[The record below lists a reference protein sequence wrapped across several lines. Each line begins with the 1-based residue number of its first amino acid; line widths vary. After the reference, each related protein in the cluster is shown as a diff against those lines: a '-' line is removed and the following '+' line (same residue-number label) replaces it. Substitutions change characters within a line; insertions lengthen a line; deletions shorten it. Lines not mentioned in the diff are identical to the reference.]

1 MRILAVAAVLLVE
14 VVVIAL
20 VYQFVATVDCH
31 ETGSQGACRF
41 LRSLV
46 ARAIVA
52 FAAFGLFFL
61 ARPDAWAR
69 LLQLASP
76 PGRRT
81 GVLWG
86 VHLVGVGLILLPAI
100 VGGAR
105 NLTDVFHLALMPW
118 LAGLVLAGGTGLALL
133 APLDA
138 LGRWLRA
145 ERYAPLIILLVALAV
160 PDVADVILPLWE
172 WQFLTALTFVAVFL
186 TLSLFTPDAQADP
199 EAFILGAEGFFVHIA
214 RQCSGLEG
222 IALMTAFVAI
232 YGFLFRRDLRFPQYW
247 LIVLPLGL
255 LLSWLLNVLRIALL
269 VLIGARVSP
278 DLAVN
283 GFHSY
288 AGWLF
293 FTLLA
298 LFLLFAVQFLPWVHR
313 RDRVTRPGLSLRDDW
328 LAARIL
334 PFIAFMIVGVLT
346 SAVAVHPDL
355 AYPAKTLVL
364 LAALLF
370 FRRQLSKLALS
381 LDPVAIGAGLLVG
394 LGWIVLQPPPGEA
407 EAALMAGSVASPP
420 TTACTVTPPA
430 SRGQRLPSTSTWSGR
445 TPRRSTARRMAS
457 RLAARMFSAS
467 ISAASAQATAQAVA
481 RAATASASRARA
493 AAPSV
498 LESASPATGR
508 PGSRITAAAT
518 TGPASGPR
526 PASST
531 PATRRPPSRGSV
543 LTTPAPA
550 SVPPG
555 AARPPRH
562 GGRPVAATSRAAR
575 RTWPGAPAAGPGRPA
590 AGPPRR
596 PCARAWRRPG

>member
-1 MRILAVAAVLLVE
+1 MTRDRIRILAVAAVLLAE
-14 VVVIAL
+14 VVAIAL
-20 VYQFVATVDCH
+20 VYQFFATVDCH
-31 ETGSQGACRF
+31 ETGAQGACRF

-81 GVLWG
+81 GALWG

-105 NLTDVFHLALMPW
+105 NLTDVFHLALTPW
-118 LAGLVLAGGTGLALL
+118 LAGLALAGVTGLALL
-133 APLDA
+133 APLGA
-138 LGRWLRA
+138 LGRWLKA
-145 ERYAPLIILLVALAV
+145 ERYAPLIILVVALAV

-255 LLSWLLNVLRIALL
+255 VLSWLLNVLRIALL

-298 LFLLFAVQFLPWVHR
+298 LFLLFAVQYLPWVHR
-313 RDRVTRPGLSLRDDW
+313 RDRVARQGPSLRDDW
-328 LAARIL
+328 LAARIV

-407 EAALMAGSVASPP
+407 EAALMAGLA
-420 TTACTVTPPA
+420 TLGGTA
-430 SRGQRLPSTSTWSGR
+430 
-445 TPRRSTARRMAS
+445 
-457 RLAARMFSAS
+457 LAFWV
-467 ISAASAQATAQAVA
+467 VA
-481 RAATASASRARA
+481 RLLGTMLLVPVVEELFFRGYLLARLDFGGTVGRIVAVTVSSALFAALHGRLIEAFVAGVIFALMMLRRNKLGDAIVA
-493 AAPSV
+493 HVVANSV
-498 LESASPATGR
+498 IAIWALLVGDL
-508 PGSRITAAAT
+508 SRI
-518 TGPASGPR
+518 
-526 PASST
+526 
-531 PATRRPPSRGSV
+531 
-543 LTTPAPA
+543 
-550 SVPPG
+550 
-555 AARPPRH
+555 
-562 GGRPVAATSRAAR
+562 
-575 RTWPGAPAAGPGRPA
+575 
-590 AGPPRR
+590 
-596 PCARAWRRPG
+596 

>member
-381 LDPVAIGAGLLVG
+381 LDPVAIGAGFLVG
-394 LGWIVLQPPPGEA
+394 LGWIALQPPPGEA
-407 EAALMAGSVASPP
+407 EAVLMAGLA
-420 TTACTVTPPA
+420 TLGGTA
-430 SRGQRLPSTSTWSGR
+430 
-445 TPRRSTARRMAS
+445 
-457 RLAARMFSAS
+457 LAFWV
-467 ISAASAQATAQAVA
+467 VA
-481 RAATASASRARA
+481 RLLGTMLLVPVVEELFFRGYLLARLDLGGIAGRVVAIAVSSALFAALHGRLIEAFVAGVIFALVMLRRNKLGDAIVA
-493 AAPSV
+493 HVVANSV
-498 LESASPATGR
+498 IAIWALLVGDL
-508 PGSRITAAAT
+508 SRI
-518 TGPASGPR
+518 
-526 PASST
+526 
-531 PATRRPPSRGSV
+531 
-543 LTTPAPA
+543 
-550 SVPPG
+550 
-555 AARPPRH
+555 
-562 GGRPVAATSRAAR
+562 
-575 RTWPGAPAAGPGRPA
+575 
-590 AGPPRR
+590 
-596 PCARAWRRPG
+596 